1 MYHIRKTIREV
12 NMEFLKS
19 IVKELDN
26 EFAGVADQGVVGDT
40 DAFID
45 TGSYAF
51 NALLSGTIFGGLPS
65 NKVTALAG
73 ESSTGKTFY
82 ALGICKSFL
91 STDENSGIIYF
102 ETEGALTKKM
112 LEDRGIDTSRFVIVP
127 VSTIQEFRT
136 QAIKILEGYE
146 KTKKGDRP
154 PLMMCLDS
162 LGMLSTSKEMEDAA
176 SGKDVRDMTRA
187 QLIRGAFRILSLKL
201 SKLDVPMLVTNHT
214 YTTVGSYIPMQEM
227 GGGSGL
233 KYAASTIVY
242 LSKSKDKD
250 GTEVIGNIIKCKL
263 QKSRFTRE
271 QSMVETK
278 LSFTTGLD
286 RYHGLT
292 DLAIEAGLWKSQ
304 GGRIELPDGKKVF
317 GKHIMQ
323 DVEKY
328 FDYDTLK
335 VIDEYCQSKY
345 LFGHEDPPAPKDYS
359 EGDEDVA

>member
-1 MYHIRKTIREV
+1 
-12 NMEFLKS
+12 MEFLKS

-136 QAIKILEGYE
+136 QAVKILEGYE

-233 KYAASTIVY
+233 KYASSTIIY
-242 LSKSKDKD
+242 LSKKKERD
-250 GTEVIGNIIKCKL
+250 GTEIVGNIIKCKA
-263 QKSRFTRE
+263 QKSRLTKE
-271 QSMVETK
+271 NSEVETR
-278 LSFTTGLD
+278 LYYDRGLD
-286 RYHGLT
+286 RYYGLPQ
-292 DLAIEAGLWKSQ
+292 LALKYDVWKKAGSYIQLQ
-304 GGRIELPDGKKVF
+304 DGKKVYE
-317 GKHIMQ
+317 KTILSEP
-323 DVEKY
+323 EKY
-328 FDYDTLK
+328 FTEEVMAQLEEASAQEFRY
-335 VIDEYCQSKY
+335 
-345 LFGHEDPPAPKDYS
+345 G
-359 EGDEDVA
+359 G